1 MKAPHPPAEGTQG
14 PKRGPLSPAALAARR
29 ANLEKAWAAN
39 RTLPYRETDRRR
51 AASRANIPKA
61 IAARLSLQG
70 NARARLNAVKHG
82 LFAQRLEDSVARLG
96 EDRGELERHWRLFA
110 RAFVPADEIE
120 GRIIRRLADLCWRR
134 LRLFRAQARWETDRL
149 HALLAVAQP
158 AATLDAA
165 HTERRAYA
173 LVQALN
179 HWEPLL
185 REGNKLESG
194 IERQLRA
201 LLRVRSG
208 GTIRFR
214 ALSPRREDR
223 ESKDEQ
229 FLDWLRNLFILS
241 QQARAINKGGS

>member
-1 MKAPHPPAEGTQG
+1 MDAPHPTAESTQG
-14 PKRGPLSPAALAARR
+14 PKRGPSSPEALAARR

-51 AASRANIPKA
+51 AASRANLQKA
-61 IAARLSLQG
+61 IAARRSPQG

-82 LFAQRLEDSVARLG
+82 LFAQRLEDSVAQLG
-96 EDRGELERHWRLFA
+96 EDHAELGRHWLLFA

-149 HALLAVAQP
+149 HALLAVAAP

-201 LLRVRSG
+201 LLRIRSG
-208 GTIRFR
+208 GAIRFR
-214 ALSPRREDR
+214 AFSPRREDR
-223 ESKDEQ
+223 QSKDEQ
-229 FLDWLRNLFILS
+229 FLDWLRSVFIAS
-241 QQARAINKGGS
+241 HHARAISEGGS